1 MYLND
6 FESNIANRFVETN
19 EMDRIVKECGENLI
33 ISIGEAKEIINKLVR
48 YVKSSSGTIKIMD
61 QQLNKANAL
70 IEEKNA
76 TIEELEE

>member
-19 EMDRIVKECGENLI
+19 EMDRVVKECGENLI

-48 YVKSSSGTIKIMD
+48 YVKSSSQTIKIMD

-76 TIEELEE
+76 AVEELEE